1 MTNFLTRLE
10 LQGFK
15 SFAGKTVLEF
25 PSRVTAVVGPNGSGK
40 SNIIDAIRW
49 VLGEREA
56 KQLRGETLDNL
67 IFAGTP
73 KKPAV
78 GFAKVALCFNNQAKI
93 FPGETAEAVL
103 ERRIDRSGDSS
114 FLFNDNEIKLKD
126 LLPLLAKAR
135 LGTRGLMI
143 VGQGQSDIF
152 VRSTPEERRLMIEEV
167 LGLREFRLKK
177 NQAERRLE
185 TSEINMEKVRAML
198 EELAPH
204 VRILRR
210 QKSRFLRRTEVEE
223 ELRVLE
229 DAYFYVRQK
238 ALTEQLAQVESPL
251 KALQTELAAVN
262 RDIAAQES
270 VLEKE
275 KSTDAD
281 FEKARDIRAQ
291 IKIAT
296 QEESNLAL
304 ELAKLE
310 ARLEMQKT
318 VVPTDHSAAELKM
331 LVQDLRKDLMVWR
344 KTHDLSVIQHSID
357 EWLARFKKFF
367 EGENITLD
375 QNIVL
380 QVEQLKVALRDKKA
394 FIQKLQKEE
403 EEIALSQ
410 QKFNQIFR
418 ERVENLNTAKN
429 TARALEQRI
438 QSQLL
443 EKEKLQIGLKDL
455 EREWLALGRALAEL
469 KMVNPPIGADALGPE
484 KWGETERKLMHL
496 RGELAAI
503 GEIDANLIKE
513 ADESETRYNFLTQ
526 QLADL
531 EKASADLKTLIKDLD
546 ERIHEDFKKAFH
558 AISDEFNNYFRLMF
572 GGGKAK
578 LSLAVKKPPAIEE
591 GVENNKELGDGN
603 SKTAVANE
611 SAKEPD
617 SEIGVEVEVN
627 VPRKKITNLE
637 MLSGGE
643 KTLVSLAALFAL
655 IAISPPPFLVLDEID
670 AALDEENARRFAEL
684 IKEFA
689 SKTQFVIVTHN
700 RSTMEAAE
708 VLYGVT
714 MGDDGV
720 SKVLSLKLEE

>member
-1 MTNFLTRLE
+1 MTNFLARLE

-78 GFAKVALCFNNQAKI
+78 GFAKVALCFNNQKKT
-93 FPGETAEAVL
+93 FPGDTAETVL
-103 ERRIDRSGDSS
+103 ERRIDRSGESS
-114 FLFNDNEIKLKD
+114 FSLNESEIKLRD

-135 LGTRGLMI
+135 LGTRGLTI

-204 VRILRR
+204 VRILKR

-223 ELRVLE
+223 ELKALE
-229 DAYFYVRQK
+229 DAYFYVRNK
-238 ALTEQLAQVESPL
+238 ALSEGLARVETPL
-251 KALQTELAAVN
+251 QALQEELAAAN
-262 RDIAAQES
+262 RDVAGQES
-270 VLEKE
+270 ILEKE
-275 KSTDAD
+275 KNTDAD
-281 FEKARDIRAQ
+281 FEKARSIREK
-291 IKIAT
+291 IKAAA
-296 QEESNLAL
+296 QEESGLAL

-310 ARLEMQKT
+310 ARLEMQKA
-318 VVPTDHSAAELKM
+318 VAPADHSAAELKM
-331 LVQDLRKDLMVWR
+331 LLQDLRKDLAVWR
-344 KTHDLSVIQHSID
+344 GADDLAGVKRSID
-357 EWLARFKKFF
+357 EWLARLKKFI
-367 EGENITLD
+367 EGESVVLD
-375 QNIVL
+375 KELVL
-380 QVEQLKVALRDKKA
+380 QSEKLKEALKGKKEL
-394 FIQKLQKEE
+394 IQKLQREE

-410 QKFNQIFR
+410 QRSSQVFR
-418 ERVENLNTAKN
+418 ERVENLNKAKN
-429 TARALEQRI
+429 AARALEQRI

-469 KMVNPPIGADALGPE
+469 KMANPPVGAAELSPDV
-484 KWGETERKLMHL
+484 WGETERKLMRL
-496 RGELAAI
+496 RGELSAI
-503 GEIDANLIKE
+503 GEIDASLIKE
-513 ADESETRYNFLTQ
+513 ADESEARYDFLTQ
-526 QLADL
+526 QIADL
-531 EKASADLKTLIKDLD
+531 TKASADLKALIKDLD
-546 ERIHEDFKKAFH
+546 GRIREDFKKAFH

-578 LSLAVKKPPAIEE
+578 LSLEVKKPPEIMAAPEGGEPRPETPEE
-591 GVENNKELGDGN
+591 ISGRD
-603 SKTAVANE
+603 
-611 SAKEPD
+611 EPD
-617 SEIGVEVEVN
+617 LEIGVEVDVS
-627 VPRKKITNLE
+627 VPRKKIANLE

-643 KTLVSLAALFAL
+643 RTLVSLAALFAL

-670 AALDEENARRFAEL
+670 AALDEENARRFAGL

-714 MGDDGV
+714 MGEDGV
-720 SKVLSLKLEE
+720 SKVLSLKLEG